1 MKVAIVSR
9 HKSTVEL
16 VRERFR
22 DVEVF
27 EHVSD
32 IDALKGFDLVIGNLP
47 LHMVAELKEAG
58 VRYVMVSLELPR
70 ELRGRELN
78 IEELRKFVKFVEVE
92 SLKIKEFKL

>member
-27 EHVSD
+27 EHGENVCA
-32 IDALKGFDLVIGNLP
+32 ILV
-47 LHMVAELKEAG
+47 V
-58 VRYVMVSLELPR
+58 
-70 ELRGRELN
+70 
-78 IEELRKFVKFVEVE
+78 
-92 SLKIKEFKL
+92 